1 MTAAQARELFSEA
14 YEHELDPAQAEAFA
28 AALAADPELARE
40 YDAFVATLS
49 GIVPALRGG
58 AASVRPARGGESA
71 APEAAAPNLLPGV
84 QRRLRARS
92 RGRFYGDRF
101 SERLGS
107 GLLQP
112 LPLALLLLGVLALAW
127 LARTALGLIVATP

>member
-14 YEHELDPAQAEAFA
+14 YERELDPAQAEAFA

-49 GIVPALRGG
+49 GIAR
-58 AASVRPARGGESA
+58 SESSRPA
-71 APEAAAPNLLPGV
+71 AAAPNLLPGV
-84 QRRLRARS
+84 QQRLRARS

-101 SERLGS
+101 AERLGS

-112 LPLALLLLGVLALAW
+112 LPLALLLLGVLVLAW
-127 LARTALGLIVATP
+127 LARTALGLVTPSP